1 MSIDPRSTEPIYVQ
15 IAYWLENEI
24 LKGTFK
30 EDEQVLSQYA
40 LADMFNINPA
50 TAAKGLTLIADE
62 EIVYN
67 RRGLG
72 KFVSSNAKEL
82 IVEKRQTKRLEPL
95 IRQITEEASYL
106 NMSEEMLIKKI
117 KQAYKKAGGFD
128 E

>member
-1 MSIDPRSTEPIYVQ
+1 MSINPKSTEPIYVQ

-62 EIVYN
+62 GIVYD

-82 IVEKRQTKRLEPL
+82 IVKKRQKKTLEPL
-95 IRQITEEASYL
+95 IRQITEEAFYL
-106 NMSEEMLIKKI
+106 KVSEETLIKKI
-117 KQAYKKAGGFD
+117 KQAYKKVGGFD

>member
-30 EDEQVLSQYA
+30 ADEQVLSQYA

-62 EIVYN
+62 KIVYN
-67 RRGLG
+67 RRG
-72 KFVSSNAKEL
+72 
-82 IVEKRQTKRLEPL
+82 
-95 IRQITEEASYL
+95 
-106 NMSEEMLIKKI
+106 
-117 KQAYKKAGGFD
+117 
-128 E
+128 